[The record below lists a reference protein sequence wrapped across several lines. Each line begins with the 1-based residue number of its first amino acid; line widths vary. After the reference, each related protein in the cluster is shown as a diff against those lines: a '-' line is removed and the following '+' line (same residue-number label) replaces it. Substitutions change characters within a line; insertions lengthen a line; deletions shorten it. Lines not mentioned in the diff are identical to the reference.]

1 VVPQLRRGENSLYL
15 WNHENC
21 LQPVHQFVGHQD
33 VILEFEWRKQKEG
46 KVRKK
51 SYSVIGHFIFTVC
64 YQGIIGGRRSGDRM
78 VVGFTTTCAI
88 SAYHH

>member
-15 WNHENC
+15 WNHGNC

-46 KVRKK
+46 KKK
-51 SYSVIGHFIFTVC
+51 SYTVISHFIRFIKGSMLTGFIVLV
-64 YQGIIGGRRSGDRM
+64 RS
-78 VVGFTTTCAI
+78 
-88 SAYHH
+88 